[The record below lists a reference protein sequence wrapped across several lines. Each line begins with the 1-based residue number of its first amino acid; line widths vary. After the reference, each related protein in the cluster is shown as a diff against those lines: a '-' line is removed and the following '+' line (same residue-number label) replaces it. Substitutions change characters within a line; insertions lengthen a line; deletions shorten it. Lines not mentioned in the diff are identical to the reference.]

1 MRKESFVIILNKEI
15 YCLLSPVPGVWVC
28 VCGDDVSAASCVHH
42 GEAKPSSD
50 AHMSSFEVNFTIST

>member
-28 VCGDDVSAASCVHH
+28 VWGCVCVEMMSLQQAVYTTVKQNHH
-42 GEAKPSSD
+42 Q
-50 AHMSSFEVNFTIST
+50 MRT